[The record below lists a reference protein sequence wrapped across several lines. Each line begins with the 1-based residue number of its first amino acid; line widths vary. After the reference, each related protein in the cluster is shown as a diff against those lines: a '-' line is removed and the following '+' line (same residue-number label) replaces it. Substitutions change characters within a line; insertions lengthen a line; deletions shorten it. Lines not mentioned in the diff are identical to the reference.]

1 MYDSGIAGRDVDVA
15 GHHCPDH
22 VLKVQQGLDAGV
34 QGVESP
40 LVRAKD
46 LGGPA
51 EGLWKARH
59 WPGEV
64 ETSGTHY
71 NREPGAW
78 GMEKPAC
85 VASGGSTMMFAE
97 AVTV

>member
-1 MYDSGIAGRDVDVA
+1 MYDSGIAGRDIDVA
-15 GHHCPDH
+15 WYHCPDH
-22 VLKVQQGLDAGV
+22 ALKVQQGLDVGV

-51 EGLWKARH
+51 EGLRKSRH

-64 ETSGTHY
+64 ELSCTHY
-71 NREPGAW
+71 NRVPGELRSLLA
-78 GMEKPAC
+78 
-85 VASGGSTMMFAE
+85 
-97 AVTV
+97 